1 MRPKALAVAPGYDDS
16 EVATFVYKVKG
27 GSDTEKVK
35 YGDIVVNP
43 MAVKDKAQIVFPEE
57 RAQNVSVINL
67 NGITVAKET
76 NMESGATKDL
86 SYIPAGVYVVVV
98 TTRENTYTRKI
109 VKL

>member
-1 MRPKALAVAPGYDDS
+1 MKKCPTLHALVLCNIIAIQTG
-16 EVATFVYKVKG
+16 
-27 GSDTEKVK
+27 
-35 YGDIVVNP
+35 N
-43 MAVKDKAQIVFPEE
+43 AQIVFPEE

-67 NGITVAKET
+67 NGITVAQET
-76 NMESGATKDL
+76 DMESGATMDL